1 MAITKE
7 QRIEINR
14 RLPRGSQSVI
24 ARQIGLT
31 RAAVNGWFRGNA
43 ESKRIET
50 AVIEFFEAVVKYE
63 EDINRRL
70 SRLLT
75 K

>member
-14 RLPRGSQSVI
+14 RLPRGSQSDI
-24 ARQIGLT
+24 ARKTGLT
-31 RAAVNGWFRGNA
+31 RAAVNGWFRGNT
-43 ESKRIET
+43 ESKRIEI

-63 EDINRRL
+63 EDLNKRL
-70 SRLLT
+70 CRLLA